1 MAHFPMTRV
10 PGTLDSAQNDGH
22 QAFQVTT
29 STWSI
34 DIWSGR
40 KQQITIYIY
49 IKKNN
54 SRNQNLQGST
64 MGGGQGS
71 TIISRTHS
79 RTLENK
85 TPRGEP
91 ILDTSY
97 LRVFKKYIY
106 IYDFWNH
113 GPREV
118 HHMHQSCSRWDSK
131 RSTMLVG
138 QKVYNGG
145 TDVFRPLKNHPCR
158 VTYSRP

>member
-1 MAHFPMTRV
+1 MIHRY
-10 PGTLDSAQNDGH
+10 LK
-22 QAFQVTT
+22 
-29 STWSI
+29 WSE
-34 DIWSGR
+34 
-40 KQQITIYIY
+40 TANYN

-79 RTLENK
+79 RTLEF
-85 TPRGEP
+85 TPRGVP

-97 LRVFKKYIY
+97 LRVCFFPIIFLSCSQQGCHRWISKKH
-106 IYDFWNH
+106 DFWNH

-118 HHMHQSCSRWDSK
+118 LVLHQSCSRRDSK

-145 TDVFRPLKNHPCR
+145 TDVFRPLESHPCR

>member
-1 MAHFPMTRV
+1 MTRV

-40 KQQITIYIY
+40 KQQITTS
-49 IKKNN
+49 KKNN

-79 RTLENK
+79 RTLEF
-85 TPRGEP
+85 TPRGVP

-97 LRVFKKYIY
+97 LRVCFFPIIFYLALNKAAT
-106 IYDFWNH
+106 DEF
-113 GPREV
+113 
-118 HHMHQSCSRWDSK
+118 
-131 RSTMLVG
+131 
-138 QKVYNGG
+138 QKNMISGIMVPEKCLFCTKAAQDETPKG
-145 TDVFRPLKNHPCR
+145 LQCW
-158 VTYSRP
+158 

>member
-1 MAHFPMTRV
+1 MTRV

-40 KQQITIYIY
+40 KQQITTS
-49 IKKNN
+49 KKNN

-64 MGGGQGS
+64 MGGGQV

-79 RTLENK
+79 RTLEF
-85 TPRGEP
+85 TPRGVP

-97 LRVFKKYIY
+97 LRV
-106 IYDFWNH
+106 
-113 GPREV
+113 
-118 HHMHQSCSRWDSK
+118 
-131 RSTMLVG
+131 L
-138 QKVYNGG
+138 
-145 TDVFRPLKNHPCR
+145 
-158 VTYSRP
+158 